1 MKSCSRSFGP
11 VIYTFKYFNS
21 TASVARGRSRRR
33 YHASDIR
40 CWSVFAVNNLLL
52 LLLILA
58 NKTEEGGGRGF
69 DNNLLILLLTLI
81 LSTNET
87 EEGGGGGFDNNL
99 FILISILIP
108 NETEEGERKAL
119 MYDKVGWITFPQG
132 APPISNVENL

>member
-11 VIYTFKYFNS
+11 VIHTSKCFNS

-33 YHASDIR
+33 YHASDKR
-40 CWSVFAVNNLLL
+40 CLSVFADNNLLL
-52 LLLILA
+52 LLLLLTSIAILI
-58 NKTEEGGGRGF
+58 KYMTEEGGGR
-69 DNNLLILLLTLI
+69 
-81 LSTNET
+81 
-87 EEGGGGGFDNNL
+87 GFDNNL

-108 NETEEGERKAL
+108 NETEEGEWKAL